1 MEVRGRITRREFK
14 IVHLVHIFSPSPA
27 AFKYQS
33 TPAHRSKPSIEAALI
48 TPTAPIVLETIVRRI
63 VWPKTSVVA
72 GPEIVEQF
80 DKSILL
86 VAGLVHC
93 ISYPRND
100 ICRLCSNAIE
110 IECCLAY

>member
-48 TPTAPIVLETIVRRI
+48 TLTMFRKNFRSAENPN
-63 VWPKTSVVA
+63 
-72 GPEIVEQF
+72 
-80 DKSILL
+80 
-86 VAGLVHC
+86 C
-93 ISYPRND
+93 
-100 ICRLCSNAIE
+100 
-110 IECCLAY
+110 AYST